1 MWTADF
7 IDDMGAIM
15 TKAVIFDFDYTLGDS
30 TAGIARSINYA
41 LEKLGHKPRGIPE
54 IRKTV
59 GLSLKDTF
67 TALTSETES
76 AEKFAVL
83 FREKADEV
91 MTASTVLYPDT
102 VTVLKSLR
110 EKDFKI
116 GIVTTKYRYR
126 IEQILAK
133 FDAEALI
140 DVIVG
145 AEDVKAEKP
154 APEGLLAAI
163 LHLGADSVLYVGD
176 SLVDAKT
183 AENAG
188 TDFAAV
194 LTGATS
200 AADFEVRE
208 CVCIAEN
215 LTVLADYVLEKDMS
229 RVRTNPE
236 KSL

>member
-1 MWTADF
+1 
-7 IDDMGAIM
+7 M

-30 TAGIARSINYA
+30 TAGIALSVNYA
-41 LEKLGHKPRGIPE
+41 LERLGYGTRGIPE

-67 TALTSETES
+67 TALTAETEK
-76 AEKFAVL
+76 AERFAEL

-91 MTASTVLYPDT
+91 MTANTVLYPDA
-102 VTVLKSLR
+102 VTVLKALR
-110 EKDFKI
+110 ERGFKT

-133 FDAEALI
+133 FGAEELI
-140 DVIVG
+140 DVVVG

-154 APEGLLAAI
+154 APEGLLAVI
-163 LHLGADSVLYVGD
+163 SRLGADGALYVGD

-194 LTGATS
+194 LTGATPKEY
-200 AADFEVRE
+200 FEKHRR
-208 CVCIAEN
+208 VCIAET
-215 LTVLADYVLEKDMS
+215 LTEIAAYIA
-229 RVRTNPE
+229 E

>member
-1 MWTADF
+1 
-7 IDDMGAIM
+7 M

-30 TAGIARSINYA
+30 TAGIALSVNYA
-41 LEKLGHKPRGIPE
+41 LERLGYGTRGIPE

-67 TALTSETES
+67 TALTAETEK
-76 AEKFAVL
+76 AERFAEL

-91 MTASTVLYPDT
+91 MTANTVLYPDA
-102 VTVLKSLR
+102 VTVLKALR
-110 EKDFKI
+110 ERGFKT

-133 FDAEALI
+133 FGAEELI
-140 DVIVG
+140 DIIVG

-163 LHLGADSVLYVGD
+163 SRLGADGALYVGD

-194 LTGATS
+194 LTGATPKEY
-200 AADFEVRE
+200 FEKHRR
-208 CVCIAEN
+208 VCIAET
-215 LTVLADYVLEKDMS
+215 LTEIAAYIA
-229 RVRTNPE
+229 E

>member
-1 MWTADF
+1 
-7 IDDMGAIM
+7 M

-30 TAGIARSINYA
+30 TSGIALSINYA
-41 LEKLGHKPRGIPE
+41 LEKLGHKPRGIPD

-67 TALTSETES
+67 TALTSETEG
-76 AEKFAVL
+76 AEKFAAL

-91 MTASTVLYPDT
+91 MTSNTVLYSDT

-133 FDAEALI
+133 FDAEELI

-154 APEGLLAAI
+154 APEGLLAAKSY
-163 LHLGADSVLYVGD
+163 LGADNVLYVGD

-183 AENAG
+183 AGNAC

-200 AADFEVRE
+200 AADFEKHG
-208 CVCIAEN
+208 CVCIAES
-215 LTVLADYVLEKDMS
+215 LTELAEYVFGKYMGAVENMS
-229 RVRTNPE
+229 
-236 KSL
+236 